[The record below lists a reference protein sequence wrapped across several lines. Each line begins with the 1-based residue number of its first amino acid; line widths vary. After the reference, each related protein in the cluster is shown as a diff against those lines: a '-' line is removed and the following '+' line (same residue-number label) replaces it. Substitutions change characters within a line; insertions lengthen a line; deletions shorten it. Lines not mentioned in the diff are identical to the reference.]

1 MVRFAFLTCIALL
14 SGSSLAASSVV
25 EPLTVTIPAGAFV
38 LGTDLPGQGPPTKKQ
53 MPSIAITATEITVAH
68 FRAFVKS
75 TGHSPAVG
83 CFDWRDGT
91 FGDDP
96 GGRWDDPVSA
106 PSDAHPVVCVR
117 WADAVA
123 YANWLSKA
131 SDASWRLPTETE
143 WEYAAKGGNPAP
155 SPLTPET
162 ACAAANLHDAASAAA
177 GGPRL
182 APLPCNDGY
191 PKTAPVGGRKANG
204 FGLFDT
210 LGNVSEWTASCW
222 RDAYGTSEEDCSRH
236 VVRGGAWKDDLI
248 QATTTNR
255 VGLFEDFR
263 SRYFGFR
270 LVRESR

>member
-1 MVRFAFLTCIALL
+1 MKRALVL
-14 SGSSLAASSVV
+14 ACLAAFAG
-25 EPLTVTIPAGAFV
+25 PLPAAPPLRMLESGTFA
-38 LGTDLPGQGPPTKKQ
+38 LGTHAPRQGPPTETRL
-53 MPSIAITATEITVAH
+53 PAFAITASEISVGDY
-68 FRAFVKS
+68 RAFTLA
-75 TGHSPAVG
+75 TGYRPPTG
-83 CFDWRDGT
+83 CFDWHNGS

-106 PSDAHPVVCVR
+106 PSDTHPVVCVR

-123 YANWLSKA
+123 YADWLSDQTGA
-131 SDASWRLPTETE
+131 VWRLPTEAE

-155 SPLTPET
+155 QPLTREN

-177 GGPRL
+177 GGPGL

-191 PKTAPVGGRKANG
+191 AKTAPVGGRAANG
-204 FGLFDT
+204 FGLYDT

-222 RDAYGTSEEDCSRH
+222 RDAYDLTEEDCTRH
-236 VVRGGAWKDDLI
+236 VARGGAWKDDLM
-248 QATTTNR
+248 QATTTSR

-270 LVRESR
+270 LVREP